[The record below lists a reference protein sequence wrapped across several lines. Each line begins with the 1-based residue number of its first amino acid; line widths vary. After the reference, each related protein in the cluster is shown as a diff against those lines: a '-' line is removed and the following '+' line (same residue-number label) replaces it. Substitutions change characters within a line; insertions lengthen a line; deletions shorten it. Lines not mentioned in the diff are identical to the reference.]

1 LSAEDALLNQQHRL
15 APCCQ
20 GASRQLRESAMS
32 EWIDVDLDRTLVPA
46 PVSALSEQERHI
58 LRLFPSG
65 KNSAIDTQAIT
76 GGL

>member
-1 LSAEDALLNQQHRL
+1 
-15 APCCQ
+15 
-20 GASRQLRESAMS
+20 MS
-32 EWIDVDLDRTLVPA
+32 EWIDVDLDRTWVPA

-58 LRLFPSG
+58 LRLFSSG

>member
-1 LSAEDALLNQQHRL
+1 
-15 APCCQ
+15 
-20 GASRQLRESAMS
+20 MS